1 MMTMCLAPERRGR
14 RLWLAPTLVFL
25 TGLGVLGFLAQ
36 RGETGPGLIAGAVLA
51 GYALQLAYR
60 REENG
65 LAVSESFG
73 QGRRGR
79 SHLKAAAMTGDA
91 LVAGLVGVLIVQA
104 LRGADLGLLP
114 WLAAL
119 AAVVYLVSIVIAG
132 EF

>member
-1 MMTMCLAPERRGR
+1 MSTMWLAPERRGR
-14 RLWLAPTLVFL
+14 RLWLVPGLIFL
-25 TGLGVLGFLAQ
+25 TGLGVFGLLAQ
-36 RGETGPGLIAGAVLA
+36 RGDPGQGLIAGGVLA

-73 QGRRGR
+73 RGRRGE

-91 LVAGLVGVLIVQA
+91 LVAGLVAVLIVQT
-104 LRGADLGLLP
+104 LRGVDLGPLP
-114 WLAAL
+114 WLAVL

>member
-1 MMTMCLAPERRGR
+1 MSTMWLAPERRGR
-14 RLWLAPTLVFL
+14 RLWLVPGLVFL
-25 TGLGVLGFLAQ
+25 AGLGVLGLLAQ
-36 RGETGPGLIAGAVLA
+36 RGETGPGLIAGAVLV

-73 QGRRGR
+73 RGRRGR

-91 LVAGLVGVLIVQA
+91 LVAGLVAVLIVQA
-104 LRGADLGLLP
+104 LRGADLGPLP